1 MKRISDTQRLQ
12 VLDVINELELGISE
26 FALEKDFIVTDA
38 LAGIASI
45 NNTDF
50 DLIFCGG
57 TCLSKAYGLLE
68 RVSEDVDIKA
78 SPKSTEALTNSK
90 VKSRMSK
97 LKADIE
103 LALNNAGFKSEF
115 ISRNAK
121 DRNNFIEF
129 DIQYSTHF
137 EVSPGMRANLK
148 LEVSYSPL
156 RAPKRDRAITLLF
169 DSLAGMNTGPSFMVP
184 CVDLSEA
191 LAEKLITFPRRLA
204 LSMAKDD
211 EGLDTAL
218 VRHLYDVYQIIQKNS
233 SILSDNQDNLS
244 NLVNQVIQKDAEDFA
259 SQHSAFVTDPLGE
272 IHKAMEYAKSDAKTK
287 EIYDQFIRVM
297 VYDKNAPSFEDAL
310 SAFHRTLKL
319 ALPSL
324 SR

>member
-1 MKRISDTQRLQ
+1 MKRINDTQRLQ

-26 FALEKDFIVTDA
+26 FALEKDFMVTDA
-38 LAGIASI
+38 LAAIASI
-45 NNTDF
+45 NNPDF

-78 SPKSTEALTNSK
+78 SPKASGVLSK
-90 VKSRMSK
+90 SKIRSSMSK
-97 LKADIE
+97 LKADLE
-103 LALNNAGFKSEF
+103 LALNDAGFKSEF
-115 ISRNAK
+115 ISRDAQDN
-121 DRNNFIEF
+121 NNFIEF

-156 RAPKRDRAITLLF
+156 RAPKQDKAITLLF
-169 DSLAGMNTGPSFMVP
+169 DSLADMNTGPSFMVP

-211 EGLDTAL
+211 ERLDTAL
-218 VRHLYDVYQIIQKNS
+218 VRHLYDVYQITQKNP
-233 SILSDNQDNLS
+233 SILSDNLSNLS
-244 NLVNQVIQKDAEDFA
+244 DLVNQVIQKDAEDFS
-259 SQHSAFVTDPLGE
+259 SQHSAFVTDPLSE

-287 EIYDQFIRVM
+287 DTYDQFIRVM
-297 VYDKNAPSFEDAL
+297 VYDKNAPSFEDAF
-310 SAFHRTLKL
+310 SAFYRTLKL
-319 ALPSL
+319 ALPNL

>member
-1 MKRISDTQRLQ
+1 MKRINATQRLQ

-38 LAGIASI
+38 LAAIASI
-45 NNTDF
+45 NNPDF
-50 DLIFCGG
+50 DLVFCGG

-218 VRHLYDVYQIIQKNS
+218 VRHLYDVYQITQKNS

-244 NLVNQVIQKDAEDFA
+244 NLVNQAIQKDAEDFA

-319 ALPSL
+319 ALPNL